1 MGEKNGERND
11 TTQFTDALS
20 FLCSQQR
27 TGKLLISKEGR
38 KGEVFLTEGRIIHA
52 QLDQCVGL
60 KALLFMLAWE
70 TGTYNF
76 TPKQAT
82 DHTTIEMETSE
93 VLSLLAKRIQEWR
106 LITEDNPLDLN
117 AILYLQPQASG
128 TIRLRKEEWDILAKI
143 DGRRSLKDIS
153 DEMYVAPLDLFKS
166 IQRFRD
172 AGLIGTG
179 TRYSET
185 ACAAFGEDYLSA
197 LERELNLAVG
207 PIAPILLEE
216 ALKDLEEAT
225 NPLIE
230 EKMEILLEK
239 LSNAIPVK
247 EQRLRFQQTA
257 RILAV
262 EFSSD
267 ATLSDK
273 EEDQEETKE

>member
-1 MGEKNGERND
+1 MGEQNGERND
-11 TTQFTDALS
+11 TTQFADALS
-20 FLCSQQR
+20 FLCSQKR

-38 KGEVFLTEGRIIHA
+38 EGEVFLTEGRITHA
-52 QLDQCVGL
+52 QFDRCVGL

-76 TPKQAT
+76 TPKQTT
-82 DHTTIEMETSE
+82 DQTTIEMETTE
-93 VLSLLAKRIQEWR
+93 VLSLLAKRMQEWS
-106 LITEDNPLDLN
+106 LITEDNPVDLN
-117 AILYLQPQASG
+117 AILCLQPQASG
-128 TIRLRKEEWDILAKI
+128 TIRLRKEEWDILARI

-153 DEMYVAPLDLFKS
+153 NEMYMAPLDLFKA
-166 IQRFRD
+166 IQRFRN

-207 PIAPILLEE
+207 PIAPILLKE

-225 NPLIE
+225 EALIE
-230 EKMEILLEK
+230 DKLEILLEK
-239 LSNAIPVK
+239 LSNAIPVE

-262 EFSSD
+262 EFSND
-267 ATLSDK
+267 EKLSDK
-273 EEDQEETKE
+273 

>member
-1 MGEKNGERND
+1 MGEQNTKRND
-11 TTQFTDALS
+11 TKQFADALS

-38 KGEVFLTEGRIIHA
+38 KGEVFLTEGRITHA

-70 TGTYNF
+70 KGTYNF
-76 TPKQAT
+76 TPTQTT
-82 DHTTIEMETSE
+82 DHTTIEMETTE
-93 VLSLLAKRIQEWR
+93 VLSLLAKRMQEWR
-106 LITEDNPLDLN
+106 QITEDNPLDLN
-117 AILYLQPQASG
+117 AILSLQPQASG
-128 TIRLRKEEWDILAKI
+128 TIRLRKEEWDILARI

-197 LERELNLAVG
+197 LERELNLTVG
-207 PIAPILLEE
+207 PIAPILLDE

-225 NPLIE
+225 DPLIE

-239 LSNAIPVK
+239 LSNAIPAE

-267 ATLSDK
+267 AKLSDQ
-273 EEDQEETKE
+273 EEDQEETKK

>member
-1 MGEKNGERND
+1 MGEQNTERNN
-11 TTQFTDALS
+11 TKQFADALS

-38 KGEVFLTEGRIIHA
+38 KGEVFLTEGRITHA

-76 TPKQAT
+76 TPKQST
-82 DHTTIEMETSE
+82 DHTTIEMETTE
-93 VLSLLAKRIQEWR
+93 VLSLLAKRMQEWR
-106 LITEDNPLDLN
+106 QITEDNPLDLN
-117 AILYLQPQASG
+117 AILSLQPQASG
-128 TIRLRKEEWDILAKI
+128 TIRLRKEEWDILARI

-225 NPLIE
+225 DPLIE
-230 EKMEILLEK
+230 DKMEILLEK
-239 LSNAIPVK
+239 LSNAIPAE

-267 ATLSDK
+267 AKLSEQ

>member
-1 MGEKNGERND
+1 MGEQNGERND
-11 TTQFTDALS
+11 TTQFADALS

-38 KGEVFLTEGRIIHA
+38 EGEVFLTEGRITHA

-70 TGTYNF
+70 TATYNF
-76 TPKQAT
+76 TPKQTT
-82 DHTTIEMETSE
+82 DHTTIEMETAE
-93 VLSLLAKRIQEWR
+93 VLSLLAKRMQEWR

-117 AILYLQPQASG
+117 AILSLQPQARG
-128 TIRLRKEEWDILAKI
+128 TIRLRKEEWDILARI

-207 PIAPILLEE
+207 PIAPMLLEE

-225 NPLIE
+225 EPLIE
-230 EKMEILLEK
+230 DKMEILLEK
-239 LSNAIPVK
+239 LSNAIPAE

-262 EFSSD
+262 EYSSD